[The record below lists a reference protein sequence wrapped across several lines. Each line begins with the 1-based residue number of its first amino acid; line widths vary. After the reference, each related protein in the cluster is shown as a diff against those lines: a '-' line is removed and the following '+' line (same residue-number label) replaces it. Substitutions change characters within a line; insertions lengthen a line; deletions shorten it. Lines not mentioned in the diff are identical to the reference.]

1 MVIRRCTIW
10 LPRRWGM
17 GRCISCCLL
26 SRWWNFWHGMIYVLL
41 LAGRMLVRE
50 RVWLFPY
57 VSVRAFGMLGHEK
70 TQELLPFL
78 DVGRW
83 DLSRLVGTGIGGEA
97 VRLFPFSG
105 MIERAM
111 LDWVLMLVSE
121 FVCFAVV

>member
-1 MVIRRCTIW
+1 MVVSIRFCEGLWDVGARED
-10 LPRRWGM
+10 
-17 GRCISCCLL
+17 
-26 SRWWNFWHGMIYVLL
+26 
-41 LAGRMLVRE
+41 AGIVA
-50 RVWLFPY
+50 V
-57 VSVRAFGMLGHEK
+57 
-70 TQELLPFL
+70 L

-83 DLSRLVGTGIGGEA
+83 DLSRLVGTRIGGEA